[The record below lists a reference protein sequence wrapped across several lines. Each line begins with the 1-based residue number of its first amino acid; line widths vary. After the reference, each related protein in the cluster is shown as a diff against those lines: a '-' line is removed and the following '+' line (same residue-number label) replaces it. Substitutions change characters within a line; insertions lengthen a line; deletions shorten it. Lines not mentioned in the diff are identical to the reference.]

1 MPKSHL
7 FVLIVLTLV
16 VCAPLFRPG
25 LYTSPDGE
33 NHLVRLAWFSQYLT
47 AGHLYPRWIA
57 ELNHG
62 LGYPIFTFTYPLPY
76 YLASLPV
83 LLGLSLVTAIKIT
96 LVAATFIS
104 AVFSYLWIGKL
115 FPSSIYPLAS
125 ASLFLFS
132 PYRFTNLYVRL
143 ALGEVVWLALIPAI
157 FWSLESRHWRL
168 AAAFLAAAILSH
180 LQLSAVVVVII
191 VAYSLVRRLSWV
203 WPVVC
208 GLLLSA
214 FFWLPALILKQYT
227 FFGVI
232 RQFPPADHLPTIRQ
246 LLYSPWGFGF
256 SHPGLA
262 DGMSFQLGLANWL
275 VLGLASMLLLRLS
288 GIQRLAL
295 ALCWLTV
302 GVMTSSPL
310 GLWDW
315 PLLAPIQFPWRL
327 AVIPLLLIP
336 VLLSVVRSKIWL
348 VLILLLAIYSNRN
361 HIRTNLPQFVG
372 VSDTSFFQ
380 TTTTTAT
387 PKELMPKVYTAG
399 TPQLFS
405 SSPIIITSTVLS
417 LITAGTMWLWPRFR
431 SV

>member
-1 MPKSHL
+1 
-7 FVLIVLTLV
+7 
-16 VCAPLFRPG
+16 
-25 LYTSPDGE
+25 
-33 NHLVRLAWFSQYLT
+33 
-47 AGHLYPRWIA
+47 
-57 ELNHG
+57 
-62 LGYPIFTFTYPLPY
+62 
-76 YLASLPV
+76 
-83 LLGLSLVTAIKIT
+83 
-96 LVAATFIS
+96 
-104 AVFSYLWIGKL
+104 
-115 FPSSIYPLAS
+115 
-125 ASLFLFS
+125 
-132 PYRFTNLYVRL
+132 
-143 ALGEVVWLALIPAI
+143 
-157 FWSLESRHWRL
+157 
-168 AAAFLAAAILSH
+168 
-180 LQLSAVVVVII
+180 
-191 VAYSLVRRLSWV
+191 
-203 WPVVC
+203 
-208 GLLLSA
+208 
-214 FFWLPALILKQYT
+214 
-227 FFGVI
+227 
-232 RQFPPADHLPTIRQ
+232 
-246 LLYSPWGFGF
+246 
-256 SHPGLA
+256 
-262 DGMSFQLGLANWL
+262 MSFQLGLANWL